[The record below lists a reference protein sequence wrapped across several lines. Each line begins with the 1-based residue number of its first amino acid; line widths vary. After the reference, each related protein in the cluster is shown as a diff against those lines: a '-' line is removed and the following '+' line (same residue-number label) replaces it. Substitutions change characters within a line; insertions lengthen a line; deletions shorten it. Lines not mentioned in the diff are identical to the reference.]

1 MCPEAFTHA
10 TDIQRVR
17 RLGVM
22 KILGPFLGSAL
33 ATFLLACDGDS
44 CFVRGSRVLTPKGWR
59 PIESLAEG
67 DEVTSLDP
75 ERGAVVVRRIR
86 KVMKRSA
93 PRVVRVQAG
102 EIAVAGVSPE
112 HPFWDAATRSFRP
125 VASLSLDSRL
135 LVLLPGAREPRE
147 LAVDAVALLANAG
160 PVDVWNLEVEGEEH
174 TYFVEGI
181 LVHNKSTSSGGGYG
195 GGGGASPQTT
205 SSSSSTAG
213 GEGGGDGG
221 AGGAGDGGA
230 GGAGGAGDGGAGG
243 AGGTS
248 TG

>member
-1 MCPEAFTHA
+1 MCPEAFTHG
-10 TDIQRVR
+10 TESQRVR

-22 KILGPFLGSAL
+22 KILGPLLGSAL

-67 DEVTSLDP
+67 DEVTSFDP
-75 ERGAVVVRRIR
+75 DRGAVAVRRIR
-86 KVMKRSA
+86 KIMQRTVE
-93 PRVVRVQAG
+93 RVVRVQAG
-102 EIAVAGVSPE
+102 EIAIAGVSPE
-112 HPFWDAATRSFRP
+112 HPFWDATTRSFLP
-125 VASLSLDSRL
+125 VASLSLDTRL

-147 LAVDAVALLANAG
+147 LQVDAVALLPSAG
-160 PVDVWNLEVEGEEH
+160 RVEVWNLEVDGEEH

-181 LVHNKSTSSGGGYG
+181 LVHNKSTSTGGGYG
-195 GGGGASPQTT
+195 GEGGASLQTT
-205 SSSSSTAG
+205 ASSSSTAG

-230 GGAGGAGDGGAGG
+230 GGAGDGGAGG
-243 AGGTS
+243 AGGS
-248 TG
+248 GG